1 MKSDG
6 RPQINRLSLTQLNRI
21 DSVCTKYEV
30 EVVRSLEDLSGDS
43 TNQTGSRATL
53 EHCLIGFDGD
63 ERAQLLREL
72 LEIDVELREGR
83 GEKPQ
88 DSDYA
93 HLSAAG
99 DQTVVRSV
107 FDTKHIT
114 QTHSGV
120 RTDSNARAVRQHGKT
135 ASEKPLEIGTCI
147 GPYELKRCLGEG
159 GMGVVYLAEQSEPIA
174 RQVALKVVRSD
185 LGSARIIERFQQEQQ
200 ALAAMDHPNVARVL
214 DAGTSENHVPY
225 FVMELVDGLPI
236 TDYCWKNELGLAER
250 LRLLVQVCQAV
261 QHAHQKG
268 IIHRD
273 LKPSNVLVTS
283 YDGEPVPK
291 VIDFGLATA
300 VREGV
305 IHDESKTEAGTVLG
319 TFQYMS
325 PEQADTGNA
334 DVDTRSDVYSLGVLL
349 YELLTGRTPISR
361 EDLRSASYF
370 EILQRIREAEPTAP
384 SRSPIDCGDASDPR
398 GRERWASDLQGDLD
412 WITLRSLARNRD
424 HRYETALALGA
435 DLQHFLNDEPVEAG
449 PPSARYRMSKF
460 VRRNR
465 VPVAAAA
472 LASISLVAG
481 LVLATVGFV
490 RAKDAK
496 DELAS
501 VNKSLLVA
509 NVSLDQRLKETQAAR
524 EAEES
529 ANDRARTDAAT
540 TEAVNRFLS
549 RILQAASP
557 RVLGKDATVLAA
569 LDYTSDN
576 IGKEFPDLP
585 RVRMAV
591 LASLASTYSSLGEY
605 AKAETHGREAVSL
618 YAETLGE
625 EDLSTLR
632 AQDQLAA
639 ILFNSDKREEAVEL
653 MQSVC
658 EAMKRQLGM
667 EHRDTLVT
675 HNNLATFLA
684 RRNQLPA
691 AIEILEEV
699 LDAKRRKLGDTD
711 DSTLTTW
718 GNLSALRAQ
727 AGEKKTAI
735 VSMRKIFAITKE
747 KHGPRHHQ
755 TIGALDQLAITQSF
769 VDVREAIPLYE
780 ELVQLRFDFLGAD
793 HPQTIRTKLLLAT
806 SLLGVGRAAA
816 AEPLLRNCVAWN
828 EANSE
833 SRGTRVNADLHLVV
847 ALAVQ
852 SSEMFEKAEEAEQI
866 ARSFTKLVESK
877 APPGTPP
884 VFMAKVHVGVSVLA
898 QERYEEAE
906 AILRECYDGLRKY
919 RGVPD
924 DLMGFVQS
932 QLGITLL
939 KLERPDEAR
948 PFVKAG
954 HAQLKNMKGDDHVL
968 TRAAATAAKELG
980 IEIPQEL

>member
-1 MKSDG
+1 MKPDG

-21 DSVCTKYEV
+21 DSVCTKYEA
-30 EVVRSLEDLSGDS
+30 EVARALEDLSGDS
-43 TNQTGSRATL
+43 TNQTGSRSRL

-114 QTHSGV
+114 QTHPKVG
-120 RTDSNARAVRQHGKT
+120 TDSNARAGRQQGEV
-135 ASEKPLEIGTCI
+135 ALEKPLEIGTCI

-214 DAGTSENHVPY
+214 DAGTSEDHVPY

-236 TDYCWKNELGLAER
+236 TDYCRENELGLTER

-300 VREGV
+300 VREEA

-384 SRSPIDCGDASDPR
+384 SRSPIDCGDTSDPR
-398 GRERWASDLQGDLD
+398 GRERWTKDLQGELD
-412 WITLRSLARNRD
+412 WITLRSLARDRD
-424 HRYETALALGA
+424 QRYETALALGA

-449 PPSARYRMSKF
+449 PPSARYRMTKF
-460 VRRNR
+460 IRRNR

-490 RAKDAK
+490 RARDAK
-496 DELAS
+496 DELAT

-509 NVSLDQRLKETQAAR
+509 NESLDQRLKETQAAR
-524 EAEES
+524 DAEES

-557 RVLGKDATVLAA
+557 HVLGKDATVLAA

-591 LASLASTYSSLGEY
+591 LASLASTYNSLGEY

-618 YAETLGE
+618 YTETLGE

-639 ILFNSDKREEAVEL
+639 ILFNSDKRDEAVEL
-653 MQSVC
+653 MKSVC

-667 EHRDTLVT
+667 EHRDTLIT

-684 RRNQLPA
+684 QRNQLPA

-718 GNLSALRAQ
+718 GNLSALRVR
-727 AGEKKTAI
+727 AGEKKAAI

-747 KHGPRHHQ
+747 KHGPKHYQ

-769 VDVREAIPLYE
+769 VDVWDAIPLYE
-780 ELVQLRFDFLGAD
+780 ELVQLRIDFLGPD

-806 SLLGVGRAAA
+806 SFLGIGRAAA
-816 AEPLLRNCVAWN
+816 AEPLLRSCVAWN

-833 SRGTRVNADLHLVV
+833 SRGTRVDADLHLVV
-847 ALAVQ
+847 ALAMQ
-852 SSEMFEKAEEAEQI
+852 SSEMSDKAVEAEQV
-866 ARSFTKLVESK
+866 ARSFTKLLESK
-877 APPGTPP
+877 VPPGTPP
-884 VFMAKVHVGVSVLA
+884 LFMAKVHVGVSVLA
-898 QERYEEAE
+898 QERYAEAE
-906 AILRECYDGLRKY
+906 DILRECYDGLRKY

-924 DLMGFVQS
+924 DLMGLVQS
-932 QLGITLL
+932 QLGIALL
-939 KLERPDEAR
+939 KLGRPDEAKA
-948 PFVKAG
+948 FVEAG

-968 TRAAATAAKELG
+968 TRAASAAAKELG